1 MKDLI
6 RIGKLIDLDKYM
18 PESQKMDTVHISD
31 IEGKEII
38 ILDIDQ
44 YTDKKYRKKGIK
56 AKIRVDDSDKMLF
69 TTAKLVVKQLIDI
82 YAQRLVNKID
92 DCRIVCR
99 VQKINNMYYKL
110 TD

>member
-18 PESQKMDTVHISD
+18 PESQKLDIVHLSD
-31 IEGKEII
+31 IEGKEIT
-38 ILDIDQ
+38 ILEIDQ

-56 AKIRVDDSDKMLF
+56 AKIHVDDSDKMLF

-82 YAQRLVNKID
+82 YANRLVNKID
-92 DCRIVCR
+92 DCRIACR
-99 VQKINNMYYKL
+99 V
-110 TD
+110 

>member
-18 PESQKMDTVHISD
+18 PESQKMDIVHISD

-56 AKIRVDDSDKMLF
+56 AKIHVDDSDKILF
-69 TTAKLVVKQLIDI
+69 TTANLVVKQLIDI

>member
-18 PESQKMDTVHISD
+18 PESQKLDIVHLSD
-31 IEGKEII
+31 IEGKEIT
-38 ILDIDQ
+38 ILEIDQ

-56 AKIRVDDSDKMLF
+56 AKIHVDDSDKMLF

-82 YAQRLVNKID
+82 YAQLLVNKID
-92 DCRIVCR
+92 DCRITCR
-99 VQKINNMYYKL
+99 V
-110 TD
+110 

>member
-18 PESQKMDTVHISD
+18 PESQKLDIVHLSD
-31 IEGKEII
+31 IEGKEIT

-44 YTDKKYRKKGIK
+44 YTDKKYRKKGVK
-56 AKIRVDDSDKMLF
+56 AKIHVDDSDKMLF

-82 YAQRLVNKID
+82 YAQLLVNKID
-92 DCRIVCR
+92 DCRITCR
-99 VQKINNMYYKL
+99 V
-110 TD
+110 

>member
-18 PESQKMDTVHISD
+18 PESQKLDIVHLSD
-31 IEGKEII
+31 IEGKEIT

-56 AKIRVDDSDKMLF
+56 AKIHVDDSDKILF

-92 DCRIVCR
+92 DCGIVCR
-99 VQKINNMYYKL
+99 V
-110 TD
+110 